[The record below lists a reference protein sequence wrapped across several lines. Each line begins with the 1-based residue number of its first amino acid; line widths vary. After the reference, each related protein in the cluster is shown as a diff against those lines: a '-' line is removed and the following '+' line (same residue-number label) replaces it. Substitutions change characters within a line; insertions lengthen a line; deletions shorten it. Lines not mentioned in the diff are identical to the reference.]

1 MLSATNVVYCKLT
14 VIILTGYIELY
25 FKGEKLI
32 MFLSAVLCYNWT
44 DDKVGSGISIV
55 YFILEKGLP
64 IT

>member
-32 MFLSAVLCYNWT
+32 MFLSVLCYNWT

-55 YFILEKGLP
+55 YIILEKGLP